1 MSAGSH
7 RYRNIADDTP
17 LALADAKVLR
27 RIVVNT
33 GVASSTVTVTDTA
46 ENPIAIIASIVAGNG
61 NYEFDVQVNGL
72 VVTASDAA
80 LDVTVIFD

>member
-7 RYRNIADDTP
+7 TYRNIVDTTP
-17 LALADAKVLR
+17 LSLTGAKVLR

-33 GVASSTVTVTDTA
+33 GVAASTVTVTDTA

-61 NYEFDVQVNGL
+61 NYDFDAQVNGL